1 VVLVTET
8 VLDESSSSH
17 LGLFNGCVE
26 AVGGCLELDFS
37 VAASRMCRMLLAK
50 VAYASSDGC
59 TGSSLCHI
67 TASASRVEALVVF
80 APASAVHSWLV
91 L

>member
-26 AVGGCLELDFS
+26 AVGGCLVLDFS
-37 VAASRMCRMLLAK
+37 AVASRMCRMLLAK
-50 VAYASSDGC
+50 VA
-59 TGSSLCHI
+59 
-67 TASASRVEALVVF
+67 
-80 APASAVHSWLV
+80 
-91 L
+91 

>member
-1 VVLVTET
+1 VVLVTAT

-17 LGLFNGCVE
+17 LGLFRGCEE
-26 AVGGCLELDFS
+26 AVGGCLELEFS
-37 VAASRMCRMLLAK
+37 AAASRMCRMLLAK
-50 VAYASSDGC
+50 VAYASSEGW
-59 TGSSLCHI
+59 TGSSLRHI
-67 TASASRVEALVVF
+67 TARASRVEELVVF